1 MSDTVRDNP
10 ALSRFELGTGDDLA
24 VAAYRMSGDT
34 ITFTHTE
41 VPPALRGGGLASRL
55 VRGALDQAR
64 ARGLRIVPLCSFVAA
79 YVARHPE
86 DRDPASDR
94 RADAAPAGRV

>member
-1 MSDTVRDNP
+1 MNDTVRDNS

-41 VPPALRGGGLASRL
+41 VPPALRGSGIASRL
-55 VRGALDQAR
+55 VCGALDSAR
-64 ARGLRIVPLCSFVAA
+64 ARGLRIVPLCSFVAG

-86 DRDPASDR
+86 YREPARDR
-94 RADAAPAGRV
+94 RADAAPAERS